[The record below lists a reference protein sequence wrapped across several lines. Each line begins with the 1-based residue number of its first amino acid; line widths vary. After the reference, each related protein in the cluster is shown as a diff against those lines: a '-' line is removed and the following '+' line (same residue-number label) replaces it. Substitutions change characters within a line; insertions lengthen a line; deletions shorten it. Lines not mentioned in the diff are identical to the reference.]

1 MSKVTFGFCAPV
13 VGTGVAVLVGALL
26 VGDGEGIR
34 DSVGVIVI
42 VGLIDGVMLGE
53 TDGSTV
59 GVTVG
64 SVSSGG
70 VGVWV
75 WVGTRSPVGVG
86 VALPTPT
93 TCTVAVTE
101 VAGKSIY
108 EAIPCST
115 VPESLESCVIRVT
128 IASPS

>member
-59 GVTVG
+59 GV
-64 SVSSGG
+64 
-70 VGVWV
+70 
-75 WVGTRSPVGVG
+75 G

-128 IASPS
+128 I